1 MEDSI
6 PQPPS
11 DREAVEYAC
20 SVLASN
26 GVRDVNPEI
35 FRRASLGREDVCAKL
50 WKALHDVIVV
60 VVLNLS
66 PHQHPGNLLNA
77 DELDSV

>member
-1 MEDSI
+1 MDDSI
-6 PQPPS
+6 PQLPS

-35 FRRASLGREDVCAKL
+35 FRRASLGRGDVCAKL
-50 WKALHDVIVV
+50 WKALHDRS
-60 VVLNLS
+60 LLS
-66 PHQHPGNLLNA
+66 Y
-77 DELDSV
+77 